1 MSAVNLYINEEKVS
15 YEIRQNVIVIK
26 EKGNVIFEVPL
37 PDGYHLLGILDEGNN
52 KKNIVITPYELKKP
66 NYIPEGYGNS
76 HLFHEGCWEIDKK
89 GETLFTTRHLHYVD
103 TTLLKPEHYLE
114 VSDGQFQ
121 ISQEEIPKSFWFSDQ
136 HRDLLPDILDDKSV
150 WIQINKI
157 PEYLKGF
164 DPRCRLITEEE
175 CMSLF
180 AFNEATDFC
189 FKGYTKLT
197 GIEPQYDSLP
207 KFILGG
213 NEYYIENWDKIVL
226 SRENRGVYKQL
237 LNKLAHPDR
246 IYRNRPIPSF
256 ITDELHYANFVIPVI
271 DEEAGKKIL
280 VK

>member
-15 YEIRQNVIVIK
+15 YEIRQDVIVIK
-26 EKGNVIFEVPL
+26 EKGNVIFEFPI
-37 PDGYHLLGILDEGNN
+37 PNGYHLLGILDEGNN

-66 NYIPEGYGNS
+66 NYIPEGYGNL
-76 HLFHEGCWEIDKK
+76 HLICEGCWEIDEKD
-89 GETLFTTRHLHYVD
+89 ETLYIPRRLHYVD
-103 TTLLKPEHYLE
+103 TALLKPEHYLE

-136 HRDLLPDILDDKSV
+136 HRALMPEILDNSCYDIAWV
-150 WIQINKI
+150 EINKI

-175 CMSLF
+175 CVSLF
-180 AFNEATDFC
+180 AFNEATDFTL
-189 FKGYTKLT
+189 KGYTKLT
-197 GIEPQYDSLP
+197 GIKPQYDSLP

-213 NEYYIENWDKIVL
+213 NGYHTENWDKLAL
-226 SRENRGVYKQL
+226 SREDRSVYRQL
-237 LNKLAHPDR
+237 IEKNS
-246 IYRNRPIPSF
+246 ICYRNRPIPSF
-256 ITDELHYANFVIPVI
+256 ITDDLRYANFIIPVI